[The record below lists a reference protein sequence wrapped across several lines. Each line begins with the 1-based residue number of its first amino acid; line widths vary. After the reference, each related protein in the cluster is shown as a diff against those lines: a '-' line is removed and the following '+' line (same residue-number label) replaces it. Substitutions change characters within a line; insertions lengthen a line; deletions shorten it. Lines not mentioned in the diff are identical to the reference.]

1 LGESQVVTLVDIHG
15 SHNGQTLDVVGVCVN
30 RIGTRYSSRNG
41 NDYSNLLFNQ
51 GINFYHH
58 CQCLTHVL

>member
-30 RIGTRYSSRNG
+30 QIGTVKSNHLSVTNG
-41 NDYSNLLFNQ
+41 MSGGGNM
-51 GINFYHH
+51 
-58 CQCLTHVL
+58 